1 MNNRKLLVLL
11 MLGLLVVAAGLGAR
25 LLSPD
30 AAPEEVLA
38 QGPRVPV
45 FQEEAG
51 WLKVPATWKLG
62 NVASVAVDGRDH
74 VWILHRPRTL
84 PADQL
89 PQSAPPVLEFDAAG
103 NFVQAWGGKGNGYE
117 WPQREHGIFV
127 DHTDHVWIGGNNNK
141 ERKLPLLE
149 PINDDQILKFTRTGK
164 FVLQI
169 GRSDKSAGNADTSNL
184 RQPADMVV
192 HPKTNELFVAD
203 GYGNHRLIVF
213 DATTGAFK
221 RMWGAFGNTPLD
233 PDRRP
238 PASASRPAGQTGP
251 EHFDTVHAV
260 RVSKDDLVY
269 VADRGNKR
277 VQVFT
282 LDGKFLSQASIAPET
297 DGLTARTFAFS
308 PDPQQRLLYV
318 GGQPEIWVL
327 DRKSLSTFG
336 SVATPNAHHFAGDSK
351 GNIYTAETEESRSR
365 KFALKSGPVAASE

>member
-1 MNNRKLLVLL
+1 MKNRR
-11 MLGLLVVAAGLGAR
+11 LLVVVMLGVFIVAAVLGLR
-25 LLSPD
+25 LLSSD
-30 AAPEEVLA
+30 AAPEQVLA
-38 QGPRVPV
+38 EGQRVPV
-45 FQEEAG
+45 FREDPG
-51 WLKVPATWKLG
+51 WLKVPAKWKLG

-84 PADQL
+84 SADQVA
-89 PQSAPPVLEFDAAG
+89 QAAPPVMEFDPAG
-103 NFVQAWGGKGNGYE
+103 NFVQAWGGHGNGYE
-117 WPQREHGIFV
+117 WPQREHGIYV

-141 ERKLPLLE
+141 ERKRPLLE
-149 PINDDQILKFTRTGK
+149 PVNDDQILKFTRTGT

-213 DATTGAFK
+213 DAGTGAFK
-221 RMWGAFGNTPLD
+221 RTWGAFGNTPLD
-233 PDRRP
+233 LDRRP
-238 PASASRPAGQTGP
+238 AAAASRPDGQSGP
-251 EHFDTVHAV
+251 EHFDTVHSV
-260 RVSKDDLVY
+260 RVSNDDLVY

-282 LDGKFLSQASIAPET
+282 LEGKFLSQASIAPQT

-308 PDPQQRLLYV
+308 PDPQQTLLYV

-327 DRKSLSTFG
+327 DRTSLTTLG
-336 SVATPNAHHFAGDSK
+336 SVAAPNAHHFASDSK

-365 KFALKSGPVAASE
+365 RFVLQGGE